1 MNLNQYKARKE
12 PKRKR
17 KKECNKNQ
25 KIKFKTKRKNH
36 IKNHSD
42 IEPIIATTDLCNV
55 VGN

>member
-42 IEPIIATTDLCNV
+42 IEPIIATKDLCNV
-55 VGN
+55 AGN

>member
-25 KIKFKTKRKNH
+25 KIKFKTKRKNR